1 MTHRHQHPVTVVT
14 DGACSSNGTDNAR
27 GGWAAI
33 VIAADGSEV
42 VLTGAE
48 APSTNNRM
56 EVMAAIEGLAAA
68 PEGSS
73 VDLVT
78 DSSYL
83 AKAISDDWLG
93 SWQRRGWRTA
103 GKKPVANRDLWERL
117 LTQLAR
123 HESVQPRLVRGHAG
137 HELNERADRLAQDA
151 AATAE
156 ATSAPM
162 DGSVESEQ
170 MGFDIG

>member
-1 MTHRHQHPVTVVT
+1 MSTPHAITVVT
-14 DGACSSNGTDNAR
+14 DGACSANGTDDAR

-33 VIAADGSEV
+33 VIAPDGTEE

-56 EVMAAIEGLAAA
+56 ELMAAIEGLAAA
-68 PEGSS
+68 PDGSAIE
-73 VDLVT
+73 LVT

-93 SWQRRGWRTA
+93 SWQKRGWRTA

-117 LTQLAR
+117 LAQMAR
-123 HESVQPRLVRGHAG
+123 HASVEPRLVRGHAG

-156 ATSAPM
+156 ATTPPM
-162 DGSVESEQ
+162 DGSPYSDQ
-170 MGFDIG
+170 LGLDIT

>member
-14 DGACSSNGTDNAR
+14 DGACSGNGTDDAR

-33 VIAADGSEV
+33 VIAPAGTEV

-48 APSTNNRM
+48 APSTNHPNER
-56 EVMAAIEGLAAA
+56 MAAIEGLAAA
-68 PEGSS
+68 PDGST
-73 VDLVT
+73 VELVT

-83 AKAISDDWLG
+83 AKAITDDWLG
-93 SWQRRGWRTA
+93 SWQKRGWKTA

-117 LTQLAR
+117 LAQLAR
-123 HESVQPRLVRGHAG
+123 HQAVQPRLVRGHAG

-156 ATSAPM
+156 ATTPPM
-162 DGSVESEQ
+162 DGTAAEQ